1 MADKTKQENRVT
13 QVVRE
18 KYGSLAEKQL
28 ESQNNVSYC
37 GGESSCGCGSTSELS
52 EEISTLYAAEEID
65 SLPDSVTGISLGCGN
80 PTAIA
85 GITPGEIVLDL
96 GSGAGIDCFLASA
109 RVGPTGKVIGVD
121 MTAEMISKARANA
134 VRGGYDNVEFR
145 LGEIENIP
153 VADSSVD
160 LIISNCV
167 INLSPDKGRVFAEA
181 FRVLKPGGRLMISDP
196 VLLKPLPEDLKD
208 NVALLTGCIAGAM
221 VKEEYLA
228 EIRNAGFE
236 TIRVEKESQYAK
248 PEHLSSL
255 AVEAGISAETVA
267 LVAESVAS
275 VAVSAQK

>member
-1 MADKTKQENRVT
+1 MPHTTNDE
-13 QVVRE
+13 VRTAVRDRYR
-18 KYGSLAEKQL
+18 KAATA
-28 ESQNNVSYC
+28 SQSCC
-37 GGESSCGCGSTSELS
+37 GGTDSGSASCGCGSSQKSTDIGYTAIELA
-52 EEISTLYAAEEID
+52 TLPKGADLA
-65 SLPDSVTGISLGCGN
+65 LGCGN

-85 GITPGEIVLDL
+85 GITAGETVLDL

-248 PEHLSSL
+248 PEHLASL
-255 AVEAGISAETVA
+255 AAEAGISDETVA
-267 LVAESVAS
+267 LVAESVTS
-275 VAVSAQK
+275 VAVSAQKER

>member
-1 MADKTKQENRVT
+1 MPHTTNDE
-13 QVVRE
+13 VRTAVRDRYR
-18 KYGSLAEKQL
+18 KAATA
-28 ESQNNVSYC
+28 SQSCC
-37 GGESSCGCGSTSELS
+37 GGADSGSASCGCGSSQKSTDIGYTAIEL
-52 EEISTLYAAEEID
+52 AA
-65 SLPDSVTGISLGCGN
+65 LPEGADLALGCGN
-80 PTAIA
+80 PTALA
-85 GITPGEIVLDL
+85 GITAGETVLDL
-96 GSGAGIDCFLASA
+96 GSGGGIDCFLASK
-109 RVGPTGKVIGVD
+109 RVGPTGKVIGID

-134 VRGGYDNVEFR
+134 VRGGYDSVEFR

-236 TIRVEKESQYAK
+236 NVRVERESQYAK

-275 VAVSAQK
+275 VAIFARK